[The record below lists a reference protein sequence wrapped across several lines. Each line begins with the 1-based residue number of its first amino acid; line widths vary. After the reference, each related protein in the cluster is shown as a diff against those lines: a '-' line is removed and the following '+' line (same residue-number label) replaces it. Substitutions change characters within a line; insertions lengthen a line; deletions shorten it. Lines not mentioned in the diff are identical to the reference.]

1 MARCKRIG
9 PIRSK
14 MCAGDFR
21 KTATIQARAIQT
33 PVTGSSDYTEL
44 FNDEVIIKVAVRTV
58 RGVKIFDSTNT
69 EVDVTH
75 EFTARFRAG
84 LTYQNWIKIDGL
96 KYRILAVTNLNEE
109 NRLHVILATLR
120 GPETFGSNFA

>member
-14 MCAGDFR
+14 ICAGDFK
-21 KTATIQARAIQT
+21 KTVTIQARAIQT
-33 PVTGSSDYTEL
+33 PVAGSSDYTEL
-44 FNDEVIIKVAVRTV
+44 FNNEVNTKAAVETV
-58 RGVKIFDSTNT
+58 RGVKIFDSTDT

-75 EFTARFRAG
+75 KFTIRFRAG
-84 LTYQNWIKIDGL
+84 ITYQTWIKMDGL
-96 KYRILAVTNLNEE
+96 KYRILDVTNLNEE